1 MVNFCQICPL
11 VKFLMWNNR
20 KPSMVHAIGDGFC
33 SLTFFRVLLEQGL
46 VRIIQWIVV
55 ARSER

>member
-1 MVNFCQICPL
+1 MVRFCQSCPL
-11 VKFLMWNNR
+11 VIFLMWNNR
-20 KPSMVHAIGDGFC
+20 KSSMVHEIGNGFC
-33 SLTFFRVLLEQGL
+33 SLTFSRVLLEQGL